1 MTQITYA
8 PISIGEL
15 IDKITILEIKIKKT
29 TDSEKLHNIQTEYDL
44 LMNILGKLEI
54 PTEVDGLRVQLFLV
68 NNELWVIEDSKRAHE
83 KQQLFDSEFIQL
95 ARSVYILNDN
105 RANIKKQIN
114 LLTHSTIVEEKI
126 Y

>member
-15 IDKITILEIKIKKT
+15 IDKITILEIKLTKT
-29 TDSEKLHNIQTEYDL
+29 LDSEKLRNIQTECDL
-44 LMNILGKLEI
+44 LMSILKELEI
-54 PTEVDGLRVQLFLV
+54 PEEVDDLRDQLFLV
-68 NNELWVIEDSKRAHE
+68 NNELWVIEDSKREHE

-105 RANIKKQIN
+105 RASIKKRIN